1 MRNLTIASMAI
12 VASLAFAPTMAAAG
26 DDDARCSQAP
36 QSEWRS
42 IDDARA
48 AAEALGYKDVRKME
62 AEDGCYEAYAFDK
75 DNRRVEIYM
84 DPVSLKIVRV
94 KDKS

>member
-1 MRNLTIASMAI
+1 MKNLTKATMAI
-12 VASLAFAPTMAAAG
+12 ATSLAFGSTMAIAS
-26 DDDARCSQAP
+26 DDARCTSAP
-36 QSEWRS
+36 FSEWRS
-42 IDDARA
+42 INDARA

-62 AEDGCYEAYAFDK
+62 AEDGCYEAHAFDK

-84 DPVSLKIVRV
+84 DPISLKIVRV